1 METGIRGIPLE
12 ATIMALAKDFAD
24 AGRILDI
31 DRAAF
36 GLSIGHPESCLTTD
50 EIRACLIEAAQQCGT
65 AMLVEGAKGAGA
77 AGPAAVARHATDVPR
92 PKPSHR
98 PASLLRQQLLRTASY
113 GSGVHAPLSPDPVP
127 SQ

>member
-1 METGIRGIPLE
+1 METGLRGIPLE

-36 GLSIGHPESCLTTD
+36 GLSIGHPECCLTTD
-50 EIRACLIEAAQQCGT
+50 EIRVCLIEAAQQCGT

-77 AGPAAVARHATDVPR
+77 AGPAAVAHHTTDVPR
-92 PKPSHR
+92 PKPHR
-98 PASLLRQQLLRTASY
+98 HVSLLRQQLLRTASF
-113 GSGVHAPLSPDPVP
+113 GAGAKAPLPRELIP